1 MVPSFQALHYII
13 SGCIRAKMS
22 ALASLNAARRSF
34 TQKDAVTQEVED
46 DVFQDDFVLPVGL
59 DHTK

>member
-1 MVPSFQALHYII
+1 
-13 SGCIRAKMS
+13 MS

>member
-1 MVPSFQALHYII
+1 MVLTFQALDDTIAE
-13 SGCIRAKMS
+13 CIREQMS